1 MLERC
6 NVRDDGCLGC
16 GMLGMW
22 DIGNMRCW
30 GLWNVAE
37 VECSRCR
44 MLEMWGVGDV
54 RC

>member
-6 NVRDDGCLGC
+6 DVRDDGCLGC

-30 GLWNVAE
+30 GLWD
-37 VECSRCR
+37 VEDLGCLGCGMLR
-44 MLEMWGVGDV
+44 M
-54 RC
+54 